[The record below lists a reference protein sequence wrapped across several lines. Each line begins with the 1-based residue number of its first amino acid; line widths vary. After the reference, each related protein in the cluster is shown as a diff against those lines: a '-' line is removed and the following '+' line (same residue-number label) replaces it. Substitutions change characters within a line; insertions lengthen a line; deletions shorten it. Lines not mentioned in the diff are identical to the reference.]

1 MPATNLSP
9 RRDRTMAGSKR
20 RGVPSARG
28 RFLRLNDMVASTGL
42 SESTIRRRVRDG
54 QMPKPVALTP
64 HCVGWWEKDFE
75 AWASER
81 LAPQTDG

>member
-1 MPATNLSP
+1 
-9 RRDRTMAGSKR
+9 MAGSKR

-42 SESTIRRRVRDG
+42 SESTIRRRVREG
-54 QMPKPVALTP
+54 KFPKSVALTP
-64 HCVGWWEKDFE
+64 HCVGWWENEFE

-81 LAPQTDG
+81 RASQTED

>member
-1 MPATNLSP
+1 MPATNVTP
-9 RRDRTMAGSKR
+9 PRDRTMAGSKR

-42 SESTIRRRVRDG
+42 SESTIRRRVREG
-54 QMPKPVALTP
+54 KFPKSVALTP
-64 HCVGWWEKDFE
+64 HCVGWWEYEFE

-81 LAPQTDG
+81 RASHTED

>member
-1 MPATNLSP
+1 MTATNLSP

-20 RGVPSARG
+20 RGVPSANG

-75 AWASER
+75 AWASDR
-81 LAPQTDG
+81 LALQADS